1 MRALFSRNHMAA
13 VAALGTGAG
22 LVYSSSGPAH
32 RERQLHLNVNSH
44 SLSKCNDTDD
54 TQQQPSGNC
63 LPNLGSNHE
72 QRWPLTTTVRTS
84 RTAFEN
90 DGEQFPPMTLRPLAT
105 SMSDS
110 DKGKLFVNCIT
121 WATGLYVAYKVI
133 GLVSEP
139 VQDDSNALIPLFG
152 KNPDSKFLQWM
163 ATIKKELNVYDFK
176 SYNGQTWT
184 DATYGGGD
192 IFVASLKD
200 GDLNN
205 FIEIFFGLWGKCGKT
220 MESGQYVLDAKALA
234 ECNIPALQNFASLA
248 DIDNDG
254 EITFVEFVRAYALY
268 TLALIKQPTDRNT
281 INMDLIYQTLD
292 LNNDGMISQ
301 KELSIFVRRLEVL
314 GKLPAEYPTVASL
327 MAAFDTNK
335 DGSISKAEF
344 MDMAS
349 YVDFSSV
356 TSLDPSKA

>member
-54 TQQQPSGNC
+54 TQEQPSGNC

-72 QRWPLTTTVRTS
+72 QRWPLTTMVRTS

-139 VQDDSNALIPLFG
+139 VQDDSFDEKNQKWKKNKDITLVPLFG
-152 KNPDSKFLQWM
+152 KNPDLKFQQWI
-163 ATIKKELNVYDFK
+163 ATIKKEMNVYDFTGYSVK
-176 SYNGQTWT
+176 SRAKHFWT
-184 DATYGGGD
+184 DATNRGGD
-192 IFVASLKD
+192 IFVAELKD
-200 GDLNN
+200 GQLTI
-205 FIEIFFGLWGKCGKT
+205 FIEMFFGLWGECGKT
-220 MESGQYVLDAKALA
+220 WESGQYVLDAKAFA
-234 ECNIPALQNFASLA
+234 ECGVPALENFASLA

-254 EITFVEFVRAYALY
+254 EITFVEFVRAYALFM
-268 TLALIKQPTDRNT
+268 LAE
-281 INMDLIYQTLD
+281 
-292 LNNDGMISQ
+292 S
-301 KELSIFVRRLEVL
+301 EE
-314 GKLPAEYPTVASL
+314 KL
-327 MAAFDTNK
+327 
-335 DGSISKAEF
+335 F
-344 MDMAS
+344 MDN
-349 YVDFSSV
+349 
-356 TSLDPSKA
+356 P